1 MNPAHLFHAPL
12 DPAPGDH
19 PIALRRFFHRAKHT
33 SNEYFS
39 LISRLRLRPLYPI
52 LRTVRNAHFD
62 PLQVAPL
69 RRSSVA
75 PLCRSVTFA
84 SSGLDVGEFCRR
96 EAISAA
102 SLYRWR
108 TLLGEAAQGGQN
120 VARAATPAFLDLG
133 TLNSAAA
140 SRPRLDLT
148 LELGDGLS
156 LHLVRH

>member
-1 MNPAHLFHAPL
+1 MKQ
-12 DPAPGDH
+12 D
-19 PIALRRFFHRAKHT
+19 
-33 SNEYFS
+33 
-39 LISRLRLRPLYPI
+39 SRGR
-52 LRTVRNAHFD
+52 VK
-62 PLQVAPL
+62 
-69 RRSSVA
+69 RRSHSEWRA
-75 PLCRSVTFA
+75 LLAKFA

>member
-19 PIALRRFFHRAKHT
+19 PIALRRFFRRAKHR

-52 LRTVRNAHFD
+52 LRTVRNAHFG

-75 PLCRSVTFA
+75 PLWRSVTI
-84 SSGLDVGEFCRR
+84 GNWNIQV
-96 EAISAA
+96 
-102 SLYRWR
+102 
-108 TLLGEAAQGGQN
+108 LLPDMPRSN
-120 VARAATPAFLDLG
+120 VVCPVCDPLLR
-133 TLNSAAA
+133 
-140 SRPRLDLT
+140 
-148 LELGDGLS
+148 
-156 LHLVRH
+156 